1 MGSTVNPVSQVWNK
15 MSAGRSS
22 VGAFMS
28 AAIAAGAERLFALP
42 TYDRHDPVAGL
53 LISAQCAR
61 VGLCVCVWVGGGG
74 GEERGSNKDSF
85 RTAVAAS
92 SSKLRRREPVSSDCR
107 QCPSDTN
114 YD

>member
-1 MGSTVNPVSQVWNK
+1 

-61 VGLCVCVWVGGGG
+61 VACVCVWVGGWVKQRLLQNGRGG
-74 GEERGSNKDSF
+74 QQFKAE
-85 RTAVAAS
+85 A
-92 SSKLRRREPVSSDCR
+92 P
-107 QCPSDTN
+107 
-114 YD
+114 

>member
-1 MGSTVNPVSQVWNK
+1 

-61 VGLCVCVWVGGGG
+61 VGLCVCVGGWRRGGGG
-74 GEERGSNKDSF
+74 GVEQRLLQNGRGGQQFK
-85 RTAVAAS
+85 AEA
-92 SSKLRRREPVSSDCR
+92 P
-107 QCPSDTN
+107 
-114 YD
+114 